1 MISVY
6 DAFLPQKMSNS
17 NEREFN
23 LLADM
28 NMFLCFPDENINLCI
43 CNHEYI

>member
-1 MISVY
+1 MIFVH

-17 NEREFN
+17 NKKEFN

-28 NMFLCFPDENINLCI
+28 NALWFFLMKI
-43 CNHEYI
+43 